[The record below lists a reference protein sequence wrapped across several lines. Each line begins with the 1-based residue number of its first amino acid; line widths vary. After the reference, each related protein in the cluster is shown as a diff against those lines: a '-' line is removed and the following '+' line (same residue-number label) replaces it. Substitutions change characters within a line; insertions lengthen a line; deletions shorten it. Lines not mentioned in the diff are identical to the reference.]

1 MFKCR
6 DYIFLGALYSL
17 LFSTDAFA
25 RHIEA
30 NQITT
35 LNTATTPTFTSVTF
49 LEPFDTVPIV
59 VSTPSDEGGDPADLR
74 IRNVTTTGF
83 EITVAEPPGNDG
95 PHIDMTVDYIAIEAG
110 VTTLPNGTVIVAG
123 FHSTTSTSI
132 GGNDPDIFD
141 TVAFGMTLS
150 TAPSVVANI
159 QTVNNEDNTIPGTFS
174 QPFLSIAVRNANT
187 TSVQLSLERS
197 ETAAFGDVTT
207 DETIGWIAFPN
218 GSNGDLTDTSGNIV
232 GWDARITPD
241 NITGFDN
248 GACVTNTF
256 SATPWP
262 NARVVGTREGRDGAD
277 GGWLRRCSISNT
289 AIGFEIDEDISN
301 DTERSHT
308 DENASLLSFE
318 NSFHAILGGELI
330 GSKDVEMVTS
340 AEYSIPGNEVR
351 YRLTAES
358 IGNSAIDAGT
368 VIFTDSLPAEVALI
382 VDDIDSAGSGPV
394 RFIDG
399 SPSSGLTY
407 NFNGLTSTTDD
418 VDFSDDGGSTFTY
431 TPTPDSA
438 GADRAVTHIRIS
450 PSGPF
455 LAFNSSGSPNFA
467 VEFDA
472 VIR

>member
-1 MFKCR
+1 MLK
-6 DYIFLGALYSL
+6 YIYYTCIGGLCALL
-17 LFSTDAFA
+17 LSTKAFA

-35 LNTATTPTFTSVTF
+35 LNTATTSTFTTVTF

-59 VSTPSDEGGDPADLR
+59 VSTPSDQGGDPADLR

-95 PHIDMTVDYIAIEAG
+95 PHIDMTIDYIAIEAG

-123 FHSTTSTSI
+123 FHNTTSTSI
-132 GGNDPDIFD
+132 GGDDPDIFD
-141 TVAFGMTLS
+141 TVPFGTTLS
-150 TAPSVVANI
+150 NAPSVVANI
-159 QTVNNEDNTIPGTFS
+159 QTVNNEDNIIPGTFS

-218 GSNGDLTDTSGNIV
+218 GSTGDLTDTSGDIV

-289 AIGFEIDEDISN
+289 AIGFEIDEDRSN

-308 DENASLLSFE
+308 TENASLLSFE
-318 NSFHAILGGELI
+318 NSFHAILDGELL
-330 GSKDVEMVTS
+330 GNKDVEMVNS

-351 YRLTAES
+351 YRLSAQS
-358 IGNSAIDAGT
+358 VGNSAIDNGT
-368 VIFTDSLPAEVALI
+368 VIFTDALPTEVVLK
-382 VDDIDSAGSGPV
+382 VDDIDAAGSGLV

-399 SPSSGLTY
+399 SPASGLSY
-407 NFNGLTSTTDD
+407 NFSGLSSTTDD
-418 VDFSDDGGSTFTY
+418 VEFSDNGGTSFTY
-431 TPTPDSA
+431 TPVDDGSGVDSN
-438 GADRAVTHIRIS
+438 VTHIRIR
-450 PSGPF
+450 PSGSF
-455 LAFNSSGSPNFA
+455 LASDGTGTPNFA

>member
-1 MFKCR
+1 M
-6 DYIFLGALYSL
+6 L
-17 LFSTDAFA
+17 LLSTNAFA

-35 LNTATTPTFTSVTF
+35 INTNATPVFTSVTF
-49 LEPFDTVPIV
+49 LEPFDTVPIIV
-59 VSTPSDEGGDPADLR
+59 TTASNQGGDPADLR

-83 EITVAEPPGNDG
+83 EITAVESPGQDG
-95 PHIDMTVDYIAIEAG
+95 PHVSMTVDYIAIEAG
-110 VTTLPNGTVIVAG
+110 VTTLPNGTVIAAG
-123 FHSTTSTSI
+123 FHDTTSTSI
-132 GGNDPDIFD
+132 GGADPDIFD
-141 TVAFGMTLS
+141 TVTFGTTLS

-218 GSNGDLTDTSGNIV
+218 GSNGDLTDTSGDTV

-289 AIGFEIDEDISN
+289 AIGFVIDEDRSTDI
-301 DTERSHT
+301 ERSHT
-308 DENASLLSFE
+308 TENASLLSFE
-318 NSFHAILGGELI
+318 DSFHAILDGELL
-330 GSKDVEMVTS
+330 GNKDVEMVNS

-351 YRLTAES
+351 YRLSAQS
-358 IGNSAIDAGT
+358 IGNSAIDSGT
-368 VIFTDSLPAEVALI
+368 IIFTDALPSEIALK
-382 VDDIDSAGSGPV
+382 VDDIGAAGSGPV

-399 SPSSGLTY
+399 TPNSGLSY
-407 NFNGLTSTTDD
+407 NFSGLSSTTDD
-418 VDFSDDGGSTFTY
+418 VDFSNDGGTSFTY
-431 TPTPDSA
+431 TPIDDGSGVDSN
-438 GADRAVTHIRIS
+438 VTHIRIS
-450 PSGPF
+450 PSGSF
-455 LAFNSSGSPNFA
+455 LASNGTGTPNFA
-467 VEFDA
+467 IEFDA